1 MRSIIPPVKGTR
13 DFYPEEMALRS
24 WIYTSVRQIS
34 EAFGYQEYDAPFL
47 ESIELYAAKSGQELV
62 KEQSFVF
69 PDRGG
74 DLITL
79 RPELTPS
86 LARMVAQR
94 QKQLVYPVR
103 WWSFGPFWRYERP
116 QKGRSR
122 EFFQWN
128 IDLFGVDTPEADAEL
143 VSIACAFMKKAGL
156 TPAEVSLVVNN
167 RRLIDTELAAMGI
180 PQEQRPQVL
189 RWIDRRSKMSP
200 EDWNDFGVD
209 IGLSEKQMAKLQNQL
224 TNTELWRKSEELVR
238 FFAAIEAIGYQD
250 YVRYDPNI
258 VRGLDYYTGIVF
270 EAVDIQGD
278 VRRSILGGGRY
289 DNLLG
294 DVGGDPLPGVGFA
307 MGDMV
312 IALLL
317 EKYDRLPKELNRVPA
332 QLLVTVFDENSLLQ
346 SFTLAEEL
354 RMTGFRVSCY
364 PEAAKL
370 SKQFKFGDRMGI
382 RLAAII
388 GPEEQDKGLVSI
400 KDLQTGEQR
409 STMRS
414 ETADVLREMLEKPP
428 SP

>member
-1 MRSIIPPVKGTR
+1 MKTIIQPIKGTR
-13 DFYPEEMALRS
+13 DFYPESMAIRS
-24 WIYTSVRQIS
+24 WLYETAREIS
-34 EAFGYQEYDAPFL
+34 ESFGYQEYDAPFL
-47 ESIELYAAKSGQELV
+47 ESIELYAAKSGEELV

-74 DLITL
+74 DLIAL

-94 QKQLVYPVR
+94 QRQLVYPMR

-128 IDLFGVDTPEADAEL
+128 IDLFGIDTPEADAEL
-143 VSIACAFMKKAGL
+143 VAIACAYLNAVGL
-156 TPAEVSLVVNN
+156 TPQEAGVLVNN
-167 RRLIDTELAAMGI
+167 RRLVDTELAGMGI
-180 PQEQRPQVL
+180 PAEERPVIS

-200 EDWNDFGVD
+200 DGWMAYGRE
-209 IGLSEKQMAKLQNQL
+209 IGLSAYQL
-224 TNTELWRKSEELVR
+224 GKIKDLLSNADLWKKSVELVR
-238 FFAAIEAIGYQD
+238 FFDAIDALGWRQ
-250 YVRYDPNI
+250 YVGYDPNI

-289 DNLLG
+289 DNLLA
-294 DVGGDPLPGVGFA
+294 DVGGDPMPGVGFA

-312 IALLL
+312 ITLLL
-317 EKYDRLPKELNRVPA
+317 EKYGHLPDNLNVSPA
-332 QLLVTVFDENSLLQ
+332 PVLVTIFDESSLLA
-346 SFTLAEEL
+346 SFSLAAEL
-354 RMTGFRVSCY
+354 RRAGIKVNCY

-370 SKQFKFGDRMGI
+370 SKQFKFADRTGI
-382 RLAAII
+382 RLAVIL
-388 GPEEQDKGLVSI
+388 GPEEQQNGTVTI
-400 KDLQTGEQR
+400 KKLQSGEQISVPR
-409 STMRS
+409 SQATVTLNRW
-414 ETADVLREMLEKPP
+414 LEKPD